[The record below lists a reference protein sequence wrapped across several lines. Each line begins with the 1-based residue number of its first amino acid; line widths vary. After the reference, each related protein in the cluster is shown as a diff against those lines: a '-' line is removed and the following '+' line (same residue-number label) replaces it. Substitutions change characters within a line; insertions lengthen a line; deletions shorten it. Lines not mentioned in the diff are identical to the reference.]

1 MLGGAT
7 GATQPLGRGEAGP
20 SSLASSEQTLTE
32 ACRCL
37 CGAPSEPL
45 VHPPRRPHGAVTV
58 TPEAAPCP
66 ASSSAVGL
74 LVWARVTGPGFCSVC
89 G

>member
-32 ACRCL
+32 A
-37 CGAPSEPL
+37 
-45 VHPPRRPHGAVTV
+45 
-58 TPEAAPCP
+58 
-66 ASSSAVGL
+66 
-74 LVWARVTGPGFCSVC
+74 GFCFFFFLAHSVPIMTLFFDSASMQ
-89 G
+89 